1 MALTLR
7 RRCDRSTA
15 ARRSAAVVFGIAAAL
30 LASVAAA
37 GPAAAHGL
45 GGPEPTDE
53 VVTVAGVRPAASG
66 IRVRAI
72 DLGERLELTNRSDA
86 TVLVLGYEAEPY
98 LRIDRRGVWENRRS
112 PATALN
118 RSDTPT
124 GTVPARLD
132 AAAPPVW
139 VRVSGSP
146 TARWHDH
153 RAHWMGRG
161 QVRDEPWEIPVR
173 IDGTAARITG
183 TLDSRPAPA
192 PAPWLGLAAGLAL
205 TLALLAGL
213 RRWPVVL
220 AVGLVVVILS
230 ETLHT
235 LGAWEVSSA
244 GTGARALGAGPSV
257 LAILLALLALIRLIT
272 RWRTPDAATPLILV
286 AGLFIAIAGG
296 VADLGSLTHAIP
308 PSDLEPAVA
317 RLTVAL
323 ALGGG
328 VGLAVGA
335 ARHLRPVV
343 VADARATVG
352 G

>member
-1 MALTLR
+1 VAPTLR
-7 RRCDRSTA
+7 RRCTRSTA
-15 ARRSAAVVFGIAAAL
+15 ARRWTVGAFGFAAAL

-53 VVTVAGVRPAASG
+53 VVTVGGIRPAAAG
-66 IRVRAI
+66 VRVRAI
-72 DLGERLELTNRSDA
+72 DLGSRIELTNRADA
-86 TVLVLGYEAEPY
+86 TVVVLGYEGEPY

-139 VRVSGSP
+139 DRVSATP
-146 TARWHDH
+146 MARWHDH

-173 IDGTAARITG
+173 IDGAAARITG

-192 PAPWLGLAAGLAL
+192 PAAWLGLAAGIALA
-205 TLALLAGL
+205 LALLAGL

-230 ETLHT
+230 EALHT
-235 LGAWEVSSA
+235 LGAWGVSSD

-257 LAILLALLALIRLIT
+257 LAIILAGLALVRLLA

-296 VADLGSLTHAIP
+296 IADLGSLTHAVP
-308 PSDLEPAVA
+308 PSDLAPTVA

-328 VGLAVGA
+328 VGLAIGA
-335 ARHLRPVV
+335 GRHLRPVV
-343 VADARATVG
+343 VADAPTTVG